1 MSEMRQKRSFT
12 VGLKHDI
19 QGAYESPL
27 SGRLAKTVSDPKR
40 TFASI
45 GYTHISYAPQAK
57 RKLQT
62 IVMNRAEGT

>member
-40 TFASI
+40 ASDKL
-45 GYTHISYAPQAK
+45 AQPPAK
-57 RKLQT
+57 LPPK
-62 IVMNRAEGT
+62 A